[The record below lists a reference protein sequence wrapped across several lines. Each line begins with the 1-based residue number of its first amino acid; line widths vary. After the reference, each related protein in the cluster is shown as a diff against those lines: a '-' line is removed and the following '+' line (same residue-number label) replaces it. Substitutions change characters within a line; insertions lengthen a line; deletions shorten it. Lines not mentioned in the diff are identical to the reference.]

1 LARSNNLDKTYL
13 KLRKIFLPL
22 VAICLSATLAFIPSK
37 NAGSKNVQSDNTALI
52 SNASY
57 KAKSASSSID
67 SLSNEL
73 YDSLRLNKIGL
84 SKEALEF
91 AYKGHEVLK
100 EKGVLNNP
108 DILTVVDFTQSSLS
122 KRMYIID
129 LKNYQLLLNTY
140 VAHGRNS
147 GLDYAEHFSNKPE
160 SLESSLGFYVTKN
173 TYQGKHGLSLKLSGL
188 EQGFNNNAES
198 RDVVVHGAAYIG
210 DQRANSAYMGRSFG
224 CPAVPQKLAPKVIN
238 LIKNGT
244 CLFIYHPNES
254 YKENSPVLNS

>member
-1 LARSNNLDKTYL
+1 VFISLL
-13 KLRKIFLPL
+13 
-22 VAICLSATLAFIPSK
+22 FIPVK
-37 NAGSKNVQSDNTALI
+37 KAGSKNVLSVNTTLV
-52 SNASY
+52 SNAVY
-57 KAKSASSSID
+57 TAKPTSSVD
-67 SLSNEL
+67 SVSDAL
-73 YDSLRLNKIGL
+73 YESMQLDKLGL

-91 AYKGHEVLK
+91 AFKGHQVLE

-108 DILTVVDFTQSSLS
+108 DVLTVCDFTQSSLS

-129 LKNYQLLLNTY
+129 IKNNKLLLNTY

-147 GLDYAEHFSNKPE
+147 GLDYAEHFSNTPE

-188 EQGFNNNAES
+188 ERGFNDNAES
-198 RDVVVHGAAYIG
+198 RDVVVHGAPYIG
-210 DQRANSAYMGRSFG
+210 EQRANSAYMGRSFG
-224 CPAVPQKLAPKVIN
+224 CPAVPQQLAPKVIN

-254 YKENSPVLNS
+254 YFENSSILNS